1 MKIPSL
7 QRVYFSLPIVNKT
20 NIKSTFKGGGTM
32 SVSVKGLDELMA
44 KLETIAS
51 QSEIRKMEKEAL
63 KPVAEKIKS
72 DLKSTA
78 PVSTERP
85 VHAVDYI
92 DLKFNKGYKI
102 GLDSSVDFDISR
114 SLWFQNY
121 ATSYRTTHFH
131 WFFNFIDENKNNYL
145 DEARENLKKAIEQK
159 LK

>member
-1 MKIPSL
+1 
-7 QRVYFSLPIVNKT
+7 
-20 NIKSTFKGGGTM
+20 M
-32 SVSVKGLDELMA
+32 SASIHGLDELMA
-44 KLETIAS
+44 KLETIS
-51 QSEIRKMEKEAL
+51 SPTEIRKMEKEAL

-72 DLKSTA
+72 DLKDIA
-78 PVSTERP
+78 PVSTERD

-92 DLKFNKGYKI
+92 DFKFEKGYKI
-102 GLDSSVDFDISR
+102 GLDSSVDWDIAK

-145 DEARENLKKAIEQK
+145 DEARENLKKAIQQK

>member
-1 MKIPSL
+1 
-7 QRVYFSLPIVNKT
+7 
-20 NIKSTFKGGGTM
+20 M
-32 SVSVKGLDELMA
+32 SVSVKGLDELMQ
-44 KLETIAS
+44 KLETITS

-63 KPVAEKIKS
+63 APVAEKIKS
-72 DLKSTA
+72 DLKDIA

-92 DLKFNKGYKI
+92 DFKFEKGYKI

-145 DEARENLKKAIEQK
+145 DEARENLKKAIQQK

>member
-1 MKIPSL
+1 MKIPRL

-20 NIKSTFKGGGTM
+20 NIKSTLKGGGTM

-44 KLETIAS
+44 KLETITS
-51 QSEIRKMEKEAL
+51 QAEIRKMEKEAL
-63 KPVAEKIKS
+63 APVAEKIKQ
-72 DLKSTA
+72 DLKDIA
-78 PVSTERP
+78 PVSTERD
-85 VHAVDYI
+85 VHAVSYI
-92 DLKFNKGYKI
+92 DFKFEKGYKI
-102 GLDSSVDFDISR
+102 GLDSSVDWDIAK

-145 DEARENLKKAIEQK
+145 DEARENLKKAIQQK

>member
-7 QRVYFSLPIVNKT
+7 QRVYFSLQIVNKT
-20 NIKSTFKGGGTM
+20 NIKSTLKGCGTM

-72 DLKSTA
+72 DLKDIA
-78 PVSTERP
+78 PVSTERS

-92 DLKFNKGYKI
+92 DFKFNKGYKI
-102 GLDSSVDFDISR
+102 GLDSTVDWDIAK

-121 ATSYRTTHFH
+121 ATSYRTTHFN
-131 WFFNFIDENKNNYL
+131 WFFNFINDNKNNYL
-145 DEARENLKKAIEQK
+145 DEARENLKKVIEQR

>member
-1 MKIPSL
+1 
-7 QRVYFSLPIVNKT
+7 
-20 NIKSTFKGGGTM
+20 M
-32 SVSVKGLDELMA
+32 SVSVRGLDVLMR

-51 QSEIRKMEKEAL
+51 PTEIKKLEKESL

-72 DLKSTA
+72 DLKDIA
-78 PVSTERP
+78 PVSTERD

-92 DLKFNKGYKI
+92 DFKFEKGYKI
-102 GLDSSVDFDISR
+102 GLDSSVDWDIAK

-145 DEARENLKKAIEQK
+145 DEARENLKKAIQQK

>member
-1 MKIPSL
+1 
-7 QRVYFSLPIVNKT
+7 
-20 NIKSTFKGGGTM
+20 M

-44 KLETIAS
+44 KLETISSA
-51 QSEIRKMEKEAL
+51 SEIRKMEKEAL

-72 DLKSTA
+72 DLKAVA

-102 GLDSSVDFDISR
+102 GLDSSVDFEISR

-131 WFFNFIDENKNNYL
+131 WFFNFINDNRNNYL
-145 DEARENLKKAIEQK
+145 DEARENLKKAIEQR

>member
-1 MKIPSL
+1 
-7 QRVYFSLPIVNKT
+7 
-20 NIKSTFKGGGTM
+20 M

-44 KLETIAS
+44 KLETITS
-51 QSEIRKMEKEAL
+51 QAEIRKMEKEAL
-63 KPVAEKIKS
+63 APVAEKIKQ
-72 DLKSTA
+72 DLKDIA
-78 PVSTERP
+78 PVSTERD

-92 DLKFNKGYKI
+92 DFKFEKGYKI
-102 GLDSSVDFDISR
+102 GLDSSVDWDIAK

-145 DEARENLKKAIEQK
+145 DEARENLKKAIQQK